1 MLVTKRCNA
10 CKKEKTFDLML
21 RRRKPDGTWRPEAL
35 CKRCHLVKK
44 QIRYHRNKQNKKNCN
59 KNPKKICEKCKKKDV
74 GFLNANVTLCTF
86 CHLGVI
92 TST

>member
-44 QIRYHRNKQNKKNCN
+44 QIRYHHNKQN

-92 TST
+92 TSM